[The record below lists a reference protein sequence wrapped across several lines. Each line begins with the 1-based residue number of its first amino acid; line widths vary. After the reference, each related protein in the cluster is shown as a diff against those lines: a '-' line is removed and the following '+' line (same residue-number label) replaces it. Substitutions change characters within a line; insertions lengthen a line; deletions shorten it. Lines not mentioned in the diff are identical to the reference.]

1 MGRPVPGSSK
11 YDMIAAGP
19 GQIDQRHSLPCV
31 TPAASDGDG
40 DGDGDGDSGGDILS
54 QLTELNAE

>member
-1 MGRPVPGSSK
+1 
-11 YDMIAAGP
+11 MIAAGP

-31 TPAASDGDG
+31 TPTASDG